1 MAETAEKKPTVMF
14 RIIKAAVQFFYPKT
28 QVLGLE
34 HLPQEPCIVVGN
46 HAQLNGPI
54 VGELYFPGPKK
65 IWTAGQMMVWK
76 EVPAYAFQDFWS
88 QKPRWSHWYFR
99 LVSYLI
105 TPLSVCVFNNA
116 STIPVYH
123 DMRLMT
129 TFRTTLE
136 ALQAGENIII
146 FPEHDVKHNHIVYEF
161 QDKFIDVAKLY
172 YKKTGKAL
180 QFVPM
185 YVAPK
190 LKQTV
195 LGAPVTFDPTADI
208 KAERVRIAH
217 ALMEGVTDLAC
228 ALPRHTVVPYR
239 NMAKHLYPTNIP
251 QEATH
256 EITRR

>member
-1 MAETAEKKPTVMF
+1 MPEKKTTFAYHIV
-14 RIIKAAVQFFYPKT
+14 RGLVKFFYPKT
-28 QVLGLE
+28 KVCGLE
-34 HLPQEPCIVVGN
+34 HLPEEACIIVGN

-54 VGELYFPGPKK
+54 VGELYFPGPKQ
-65 IWTAGQMMVWK
+65 IWTAGQMMAWK

-88 QKPRWSHWYFR
+88 QKPRCTHWYFR

-116 STIPVYH
+116 NTIPVYH
-123 DMRLMT
+123 DMRLMN

-136 ALQAGENIII
+136 ALQGGENIII
-146 FPEHDVKHNHIVYEF
+146 FPEHDVRHNHIVYEF

-172 YKKTGKAL
+172 YKKTGQAL

-228 ALPRHTVVPYR
+228 ALPQHIVVPYR
-239 NMAKHLYPTNIP
+239 NMAKRLYPTNIP

>member
-1 MAETAEKKPTVMF
+1 MEEKKPTVMF
-14 RIIKAAVQFFYPKT
+14 RIIKTAVKLCYPKT
-28 QVLGLE
+28 RVLGLE
-34 HLPQEPCIVVGN
+34 HLPEAPCIVVGN

-65 IWTAGQMMVWK
+65 IWTAGQMMTWK

-88 QKPRWSHWYFR
+88 QKPRWTHWYFR

-116 STIPVYH
+116 NTIPVYH
-123 DMRLMT
+123 DMRLMN

-136 ALQAGENIII
+136 ALQSGENIII
-146 FPEHDVKHNHIVYEF
+146 FPEHDVRHNHIVYEF

-172 YKKTGKAL
+172 YKKTGQAL

-190 LKQTV
+190 LKRAV
-195 LGAPVTFDPTADI
+195 LGKPVAFDPTADI
-208 KAERVRIAH
+208 KEERVRIARV
-217 ALMEGVTDLAC
+217 LMDRVTALAC
-228 ALPRHTVVPYR
+228 ALPQHIVVPYR
-239 NMAKHLYPTNIP
+239 NMAKRLYPTNIP
-251 QEATH
+251 QEVAH
-256 EITRR
+256 ETTRR

>member
-1 MAETAEKKPTVMF
+1 
-14 RIIKAAVQFFYPKT
+14 
-28 QVLGLE
+28 
-34 HLPQEPCIVVGN
+34 
-46 HAQLNGPI
+46 
-54 VGELYFPGPKK
+54 
-65 IWTAGQMMVWK
+65 
-76 EVPAYAFQDFWS
+76 
-88 QKPRWSHWYFR
+88 
-99 LVSYLI
+99 
-105 TPLSVCVFNNA
+105 
-116 STIPVYH
+116 
-123 DMRLMT
+123 MRLMT
-129 TFRTTLE
+129 TFRTTLD

-190 LKQTV
+190 LKRTV